1 MRSYLASLPPHLRR
15 SLAARLA
22 RPRTHRLSLGLGVT
36 IALIV
41 SVAMWAAI
49 IFGALAFLGR

>member
-1 MRSYLASLPPHLRR
+1 
-15 SLAARLA
+15 
-22 RPRTHRLSLGLGVT
+22 VT